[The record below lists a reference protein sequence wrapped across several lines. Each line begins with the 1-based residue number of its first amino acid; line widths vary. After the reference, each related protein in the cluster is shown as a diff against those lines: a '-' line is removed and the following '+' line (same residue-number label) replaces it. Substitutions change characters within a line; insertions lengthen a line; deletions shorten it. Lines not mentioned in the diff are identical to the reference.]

1 VQRSSRIWIAI
12 SSGLVF
18 IMSVTGMFYYG
29 YKTFYVDKETVET
42 THYTDH
48 YVLISEEMGN
58 DYWALIE
65 EGAQQVA
72 AENSGMY
79 LDLIAPEKA
88 DNDQLLR
95 LLDRTISMGV
105 DGIITQGVAG
115 ERFVELVQKGTERGI
130 PILTID
136 SDVQGSE
143 RMAYIG
149 TDNFLAGQLVAQS
162 IIEQT
167 TDQQFI
173 GIVMGRA
180 DSINQRER
188 LAGLKEGIQS
198 NEQIQIVGSMDSNI
212 TRIGAAQA
220 TYSLIKKYPE
230 ITTLVG
236 MSALDGIGMV
246 DGLGEIAPNKEVYI
260 TAFDVLP
267 ETLTLIDNGEIAAT
281 IAQDPEEMGRRAMD
295 VMLEIEQE
303 EYLEE
308 QIFTPTEVID
318 KAKAKQYGERK

>member
-1 VQRSSRIWIAI
+1 MQRYSRIWIYMI
-12 SSGLVF
+12 SALVF
-18 IMSVTGMFYYG
+18 MISVTGMIYYG
-29 YKTFYVDKETVET
+29 YKTFYFDKEPVGT

-58 DYWALIE
+58 DYWELIE
-65 EGAQQVA
+65 AGAQQVV
-72 AENSGMY
+72 AENSGIY
-79 LDLIAPEKA
+79 LDSIAPEKA

-105 DGIITQGVAG
+105 DGIITQGVEG

-143 RMAYIG
+143 RKAYIG
-149 TDNFLAGQLVAQS
+149 TDNFYAGQLMAQS

-167 TDQQFI
+167 TDQQFV

-188 LAGLKEGIQS
+188 LAGLKDGIQS
-198 NEQIQIVGSMDSNI
+198 NDQIQIVGNMDSNI

-220 TYSLIKKYPE
+220 TYSLIKKYPK

-236 MSALDGIGMV
+236 MSALDGVGIV

-267 ETLTLIDNGEIAAT
+267 ETLTLIDKGKIAAT
-281 IAQDPEEMGRRAMD
+281 ISQDPEEMGRRAME
-295 VMLEIEQE
+295 VMLDIKQE
-303 EYLEE
+303 EYVEGK
-308 QIFTPTEVID
+308 IFTTTEIID
-318 KAKAKQYGERK
+318 AAKVKQRGEQK